1 MKFVLIRKALA
12 KIKFPKPCEARQT
25 ALAKNFANGNVR
37 TLQIFKSGGG
47 RRGE

>member
-12 KIKFPKPCEARQT
+12 KINFPNTRGARQT
-25 ALAKNFANGNVR
+25 ALAKNFANGSVR
-37 TLQIFKSGGG
+37 TLQIFESGGA